1 MRREGN
7 GLNLGGVMT
16 GDIGE
21 VEEEKKNG
29 FGIQPVCDAPQ
40 LFSSGCAC
48 VTRTLLL
55 QTT

>member
-1 MRREGN
+1 
-7 GLNLGGVMT
+7 MT

-29 FGIQPVCDAPQ
+29 FGIHPVCDAPQ

-48 VTRTLLL
+48 VTRTLLQ